1 MRCVACDVELT
12 DREDARKSLSTGE
25 RLELCDTCYEP
36 IKDVVLC
43 TDSPEEY
50 LFFKQK

>member
-1 MRCVACDVELT
+1 MRCAACDAELT
-12 DREDARKSLSTGE
+12 DREDARKSLTTGE
-25 RLELCDTCYEP
+25 YLALCDECYEP

-50 LFFKQK
+50 NFFKPK